1 MSRFTWWRESR
12 LKPKLKRSEALK
24 GKPFLLQQI
33 EHGDYD
39 LAPYLSDA
47 RKVMKRCEQEIIKT
61 KQTWKAGPDSLRD
74 KIDEIERK
82 HIKRYNKLMEDFYTT
97 ELRTLTDLKLRLCV
111 EFGVDVWDTAIKS
124 CKGDLKD
131 LYFTYQ
137 DAAEDLIKNN

>member
-1 MSRFTWWRESR
+1 MSKFNWWRESK

-24 GKPFLLQQI
+24 GRPFLLQQI

-39 LAPYLSDA
+39 LAPYLLDA
-47 RKVMKRCEQEIIKT
+47 RKVMKRCEQEILKT
-61 KQTWKAGPDSLRD
+61 KQIWIGGSESLREKLD
-74 KIDEIERK
+74 DIERK
-82 HIKRYNKLMEDFYTT
+82 HIKRYNKLMEDFYIT

-111 EFGVDVWDTAIKS
+111 EFGIDVWDNAIKS

-137 DAAEDLIKNN
+137 DIAEQTIKSN

>member
-1 MSRFTWWRESR
+1 MSRFNWWRESK

-24 GKPFLLQQI
+24 GRPFLLQQI

-74 KIDEIERK
+74 KVDEIERK
-82 HIKRYNKLMEDFYTT
+82 HIKRYNKLMEDFYIT
-97 ELRTLTDLKLRLCV
+97 ELRLKWQNTVQQNYLTDTQLASANGKQKIHIANSYTDMQYLLECGLKV
-111 EFGVDVWDTAIKS
+111 T
-124 CKGDLKD
+124 
-131 LYFTYQ
+131 
-137 DAAEDLIKNN
+137 

>member
-1 MSRFTWWRESR
+1 MSRFQWWRESR

-24 GKPFLLQQI
+24 GRPFLLQQI

-47 RKVMKRCEQEIIKT
+47 RNVMKRCDQEIVKLT
-61 KQTWKAGPDSLRD
+61 HTWIAGPDSLRD
-74 KIDEIERK
+74 RIHQIERK
-82 HIKRYNKLMEDFYTT
+82 HIKRYNKLMEDFYST
-97 ELRTLTDLKLRLCV
+97 ELRTLADLKLRLCV
-111 EFGVDVWDTAIKS
+111 EFGMDMWDIAIER

-137 DAAEDLIKNN
+137 DTAEQAIKNN